1 MAVDQAS
8 PETPGAHQSPRRY
21 VWNGRGLIDVESV
34 RVVSLGTLLPTS
46 PCNFGD
52 VQLHISGDCSTCV
65 IGNSRQG
72 CFAPK
77 LRHCERCATRAP
89 HLLFMA
95 HDFELDET
103 DPSAPA
109 RDALILYA
117 TETGTAEDAA
127 RRLARRLRARA
138 FHVRV
143 VSADAYPP
151 VRTP

>member
-1 MAVDQAS
+1 MG
-8 PETPGAHQSPRRY
+8 GAFQ
-21 VWNGRGLIDVESV
+21 
-34 RVVSLGTLLPTS
+34 LG
-46 PCNFGD
+46 
-52 VQLHISGDCSTCV
+52 VQCS
-65 IGNSRQG
+65 I
-72 CFAPK
+72 F
-77 LRHCERCATRAP
+77 RHRERCTTRAP